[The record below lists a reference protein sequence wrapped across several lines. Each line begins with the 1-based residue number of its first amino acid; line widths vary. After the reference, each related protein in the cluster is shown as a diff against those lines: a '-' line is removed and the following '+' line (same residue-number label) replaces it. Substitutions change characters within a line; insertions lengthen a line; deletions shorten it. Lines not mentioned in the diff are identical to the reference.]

1 LPNPDCGKRC
11 RNKRQYEYE
20 KEYLP
25 IKREKRNTL
34 FEKLSFLNMANKE
47 ISFEHKGIGEIL
59 AHNRL
64 VVPLNQREYSWQP
77 DHVRDLFEDLT
88 HALRNKESYF
98 LGTIVLTTG
107 SGDQPEVSDGQ
118 QRLATTSI
126 LLAAIRD
133 YFHAHAESKRAS
145 VIANKYLCTVDLKTT
160 ETVPKLRLNVDDQE
174 FFRKLIISD
183 PDSNDRDVKATKES
197 HRRIMQ
203 AASMAGNY
211 LKILLK
217 PHKESLHADILIDLV
232 SFIETSAQVIALRVP
247 DHLNAFVMF
256 ETLNDRGLKA
266 SQADL
271 LKNHLLSLCG
281 NRIVEGQQKWA
292 TMIGILESVGQDDI
306 TVTYLHHLLINKY
319 GPTRERDI
327 FDKIKSSVNNQLR
340 AIEFLDELAES
351 ANHYAALFNPEHKKW
366 NDYGTLT
373 RKNITT
379 INRDLRVS
387 QIRPLMFAVARK
399 FSVKQAKLA
408 FRLFVFWSVRI
419 LISGTRGGVLDRN
432 YSIAAHEVANGVIST
447 SVELSEKLAN
457 ILPNDVEFESAF
469 SEAAISQNYLARYY
483 LRALELCEQNVQEPE
498 FVPSD
503 DESTINLEHIL
514 PENTGD
520 AWPNVD
526 GETASAWYKRIGN
539 LVLLQAK
546 KNAMIGNSS
555 FQEKKSILS
564 KSTFILTSSAAKYEN
579 WGPDE
584 IKKRQQYLSKLA
596 VRTWP
601 LSL

>member
-1 LPNPDCGKRC
+1 MK
-11 RNKRQYEYE
+11 
-20 KEYLP
+20 
-25 IKREKRNTL
+25 
-34 FEKLSFLNMANKE
+34 NKE
-47 ISFEHKGIGEIL
+47 INFEHKGIGEIL

-77 DHVRDLFEDLT
+77 DHVKDLFEDFA
-88 HALRNKESYF
+88 HALVKNHGSYF

-133 YFHAHAESKRAS
+133 YFHAHSDSKRAS
-145 VIANKYLCTVDLKTT
+145 AIADKYLSTVDLKTT

-183 PDSNDRDVKATKES
+183 PQSKDRDVKATKES
-197 HRRIMQ
+197 HKRISQ
-203 AASMAGNY
+203 AASMASAY
-211 LKILLK
+211 VKELLK
-217 PHKESLHADILIDLV
+217 PHKEALHADRLIELV
-232 SFIETSAQVIALRVP
+232 TFIETGAQVIALKVP
-247 DHLNAFVMF
+247 DHLNAFMMF

-281 NRIVEGQQKWA
+281 DRIVEGQQKWA
-292 TMIGILESVGQDDI
+292 IMIGILESLGQDDI

-319 GPTRERDI
+319 GPIRERDI
-327 FDKIKSSVNNQLR
+327 FDKIKSSVNNELR

-351 ANHYAALFNPEHKKW
+351 ANHYAALFNSEHKKW

-399 FSVKQAKLA
+399 FIINEAKLA

-432 YSIAAHEVANGVIST
+432 YSVAAYEVT
-447 SVELSEKLAN
+447 SGIITTATGLSEKLAS
-457 ILPNDVEFESAF
+457 ILPNDIEFESAF
-469 SEAAISQNYLARYY
+469 SEASISQNYLARYY
-483 LRALELCEQNVQEPE
+483 LRALEQYAKNAQEPE

-514 PENTGD
+514 PENTGT
-520 AWPNVD
+520 AWVNVD
-526 GETASAWYKRIGN
+526 ADMASAWYKRIGN

-555 FQEKKSILS
+555 YQEKKPILS
-564 KSTFILTSSAAKYEN
+564 ESAFILTSSAAENQN

-584 IKKRQQYLSKLA
+584 IKARQQNLA
-596 VRTWP
+596 SRP
-601 LSL
+601 